1 MPKLS
6 FIESEAARFV
16 GRMPEAERRTL
27 QQALIDLCEAR
38 WLEIR
43 DPEPATSLAHA
54 LWSVTPL
61 TPPLADLLADLHA
74 AGDER
79 LDGVLR
85 GRKVA
90 QGFALLVMAEI
101 ERGNAEGVRLAHEP
115 MMLFDSPEAGSRY
128 TEDVAA
134 ALRGEGEALHLH
146 PHASK
151 PALWKALACIVAHTG
166 RCDLDLVIRVIGV
179 LVARPAAG
187 QAADEALEQLRNKL
201 DETGVRFLGID
212 DHHIQLEV
220 HGHAHQPVSANS
232 LARYWVKFGTH
243 GCVEKPPSV
252 SAAGVGVF
260 RFQCARQPCFFAW
273 ASSRR
278 KSILRSLSAMI
289 FITCVAK

>member
-6 FIESEAARFV
+6 LIESEAARFV
-16 GRMPEAERRTL
+16 GHLPEAERRTL

-43 DPEPATSLAHA
+43 GPEPATSLAHA
-54 LWSVTPL
+54 LWSA

-74 AGDER
+74 AGDGR
-79 LDGVLR
+79 LDEVLR

-115 MMLFDSPEAGSRY
+115 MMLSDSPAAGTRY
-128 TEDVAA
+128 AEDVAA

-166 RCDLDLVIRVIGV
+166 RCDLDLVIRVIGL
-179 LVARPAAG
+179 LVARPAAD

-201 DETGVRFLGID
+201 GETGVHFLGID
-212 DHHIQLEV
+212 DDHIQLEV
-220 HGHAHQPVSANS
+220 HGHEHQPVSAKQ
-232 LARYWVKFGTH
+232 LGEMLGEIRH
-243 GCVEKPPSV
+243 
-252 SAAGVGVF
+252 
-260 RFQCARQPCFFAW
+260 AW
-273 ASSRR
+273 
-278 KSILRSLSAMI
+278 LR
-289 FITCVAK
+289 

>member
-6 FIESEAARFV
+6 LIESEAARFV

-43 DPEPATSLAHA
+43 GPEPATSLAHA
-54 LWSVTPL
+54 LWSV

-79 LDGVLR
+79 LDEVLR
-85 GRKVA
+85 GRQVA

-115 MMLFDSPEAGSRY
+115 MMLFDSPAAGTRY
-128 TEDVAA
+128 AEDVAA
-134 ALRGEGEALHLH
+134 ALRGEGAALHLH

-166 RCDLDLVIRVIGV
+166 RCDLGLVICVIGV
-179 LVARPAAG
+179 LVARPAAD

-201 DETGVRFLGID
+201 GETGVRFLGID

-220 HGHAHQPVSANS
+220 HGHAHQPVSTKQ
-232 LARYWVKFGTH
+232 LGEILDEIRH
-243 GCVEKPPSV
+243 
-252 SAAGVGVF
+252 
-260 RFQCARQPCFFAW
+260 AW
-273 ASSRR
+273 
-278 KSILRSLSAMI
+278 LR
-289 FITCVAK
+289 